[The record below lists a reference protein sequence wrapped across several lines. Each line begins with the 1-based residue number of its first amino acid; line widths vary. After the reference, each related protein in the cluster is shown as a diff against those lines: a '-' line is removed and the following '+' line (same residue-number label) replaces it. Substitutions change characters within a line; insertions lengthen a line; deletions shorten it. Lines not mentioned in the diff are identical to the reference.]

1 MNEISILEEVNTW
14 VQNGFEVTYY
24 IVDQVKNGYQE
35 NVINGEMPN
44 FTYTFTVHKNYE
56 EIFLLSVNSLE
67 EGYSKALKFLKKNY

>member
-1 MNEISILEEVNTW
+1 MERISVLTEVHDW
-14 VQNGFEVTYY
+14 VQKGFEITYY
-24 IVDQVKNGYQE
+24 IVNQVENGYQE

-67 EGYSKALKFLKKNY
+67 EGYSKTLKFLKKNY